1 MYELKVQTSFEA
13 AHRVVGYDGK
23 CNNLHGHSWT
33 VEVTAQGNELDDL
46 GMLADFKKVKG
57 ALNEILDSF
66 DHHFLNEMPDF
77 LNQNPT
83 AENISRV
90 IYDKMKT
97 HPVFTGKAELK
108 SVIVWESPHSSI
120 TYRED

>member
-90 IYDKMKT
+90 M
-97 HPVFTGKAELK
+97 
-108 SVIVWESPHSSI
+108 
-120 TYRED
+120 